1 MHTSEKNTIGFAL
14 TKKDTDLIE
23 WLNMLQDNCMEP
35 ATWVQAALLA
45 ELAGQD
51 LDIGGVYVPPPK
63 KKSASTRLFGDD
75 TVSKELAP
83 SYGWN
88 VRGVDGAFIP
98 GSVYTINITRPIV
111 LFAIENCLSGRLMMS
126 RYLRAILRKRI
137 RHLVQPPNEL
147 PKVQDIE
154 DIFILYEGFFP
165 GFDPRKP
172 FAGRKL
178 SKNSR
183 VSPSRPVRET
193 KASAQTEVPGLA
205 EAPRPT
211 DAFRQGKAP
220 APGRASI
227 RDECPGLDAKG
238 DGGGDVEG
246 MKNPLLAFIS

>member
-23 WLNMLQDNCMEP
+23 WLNMLQDNGMEP

-63 KKSASTRLFGDD
+63 KKPTSARLFGDD
-75 TVSKELAP
+75 TAPKEPAP

-88 VRGVDGAFIP
+88 VRGIDGAFIP

-111 LFAIENCLSGRLMMS
+111 LFAIEDCLSGRLMMS

-137 RHLVQPPNEL
+137 RRLSQPPNEL

-154 DIFILYEGFFP
+154 DVFILYERFFP

-172 FAGRKL
+172 FTGRKL
-178 SKNSR
+178 SRNSR
-183 VSPSRPVRET
+183 VSPSRST
-193 KASAQTEVPGLA
+193 QGKTASAQTEVPKLA
-205 EAPRPT
+205 ETPG
-211 DAFRQGKAP
+211 QGKAP
-220 APGRASI
+220 ESGRMSP
-227 RDECPGLDAKG
+227 RVEDPGLDAKR

-246 MKNPLLAFIS
+246 TKNPLLAFIN

>member
-51 LDIGGVYVPPPK
+51 LEIGGVYVPPPK
-63 KKSASTRLFGDD
+63 KKPASTRLFGDD
-75 TVSKELAP
+75 TTSKELAP

-137 RHLVQPPNEL
+137 RHLSQPPNEL

-183 VSPSRPVRET
+183 VSPSRPAREM
-193 KASAQTEVPGLA
+193 KSSAQTEVPGSV
-205 EAPRPT
+205 EAIRPT
-211 DAFRQGKAP
+211 DAFGQGKAP
-220 APGRASI
+220 ALGRASI
-227 RDECPGLDAKG
+227 RAEGPGLDAKG
-238 DGGGDVEG
+238 DGRGDVEG
-246 MKNPLLAFIS
+246 TKNPLLAFIT